1 MEEIILE
8 EKIAELVAEKKF
20 HEIKAIFS
28 EMAAADIAPLFDALP
43 ESAEPIVYRLLPKE
57 LASEVFVEMDFD
69 MQERLIIS
77 FGERELKE
85 VLDDLYLDDT
95 VDIIEEMPA
104 NVVKKILKVCSAEQR
119 KSINE
124 LLKYPK
130 DSAGSIMTPEFVD
143 LKKEMTVA
151 DAFDRIRKTG
161 VDKETVYT
169 CYVTGKSRKLRG
181 VITVRELLL
190 ADKEDKIG
198 DIMTE
203 NVIFANTHDDKEE
216 VAALFSKYDFLA
228 IPIVDNEERLVGIV
242 TVDDAMDVIEEA
254 STEDMEILA
263 GITPGDKPYLKSS
276 VFEIIKARIPWLL
289 LLMLSATFTGIIIA
303 SFESKLTV
311 FPALIGFI
319 PMLMGTGGNSGS
331 QSSVTVIRS
340 LSLGEIDFSD
350 TFAVIWKE
358 LRISVICALV
368 LSAVGYAK
376 IYFIDKLLLHNVDR
390 MGEITVISITLAFTV
405 IFAKLIG
412 CVMPIL
418 AKKVG
423 ADPAVMASPFI
434 TTVVD
439 AFTLVIYFAVASL
452 VLNI

>member
-1 MEEIILE
+1 ME
-8 EKIAELVAEKKF
+8 EKILELVSQRKF
-20 HEIKAIFS
+20 LLIKELFS
-28 EMAAADIAPLFDALP
+28 EMAAADIAPLFDILP
-43 ESAEPIVYRLLPKE
+43 IESEPIIYRLLPKE
-57 LASEVFVEMDFD
+57 LAAEVFVEMDFD
-69 MQERLIIS
+69 MQERLILS
-77 FGERELKE
+77 FSDRELKE
-85 VLDDLYLDDT
+85 TLDELYLDDT

-104 NVVKKILKVCSAEQR
+104 NVVKKILKQCSAEQR

-143 LKKEMTVA
+143 LKKEMTVKE
-151 DAFDRIRKTG
+151 AFDRIRETG

-190 ADKEDKIG
+190 AKYEDKIG

-203 NVIFANTHDDKEE
+203 NVIFANTHDDKES

-242 TVDDAMDVIEEA
+242 TVDDAMDVIQEEN
-254 STEDMEILA
+254 TEDMEMLA
-263 GITPGDKPYLKSS
+263 AITPGDKPYLKTG
-276 VFEIIKARIPWLL
+276 VWEIFLSRIPWLL
-289 LLMLSATFTGIIIA
+289 LLMLSATFTGMIIA
-303 SFESKLTV
+303 SYEEKLTL

-340 LSLGEIDFSD
+340 LSLGEIDFRD
-350 TFAVIWKE
+350 TLTVLWKE
-358 LRISVICALV
+358 LRVSVICALA
-368 LSAVGYAK
+368 LSVVGFGK
-376 IYFIDKLLLHNVDR
+376 ILLVDRILLHNVDSLL
-390 MGEITVISITLAFTV
+390 EIAVICLTLAFTV
-405 IFAKLIG
+405 IFAKIIG

-418 AKKVG
+418 AKKLG
-423 ADPAVMASPFI
+423 FDPAVMASPFI

-439 AFTLVIYFAVASL
+439 AFSLVIYFAVASL
-452 VLNI
+452 ILSI